1 MNLRLNIFTI
11 FLKKKD
17 SLKTG
22 GGISGLC
29 YGKREDQK
37 VRDPGSIPGRD
48 PAGPNTIVEEP
59 QIIEIITKLPSRENY
74 LFYCRIVG
82 GLVPKQNV

>member
-11 FLKKKD
+11 FLKKRFVKNGRRD
-17 SLKTG
+17 L
-22 GGISGLC
+22 GILL
-29 YGKREDQK
+29 
-37 VRDPGSIPGRD
+37 RD

-74 LFYCRIVG
+74 SFYSRIVG
-82 GLVPKQNV
+82 GLVPKQNVQARSKVYPTFHQQ